1 MDILQAMAVFKRV
14 VDASSFSKA
23 ADSLE
28 IPRASVS
35 TLVQNLESHLGVR
48 LLNRTTRS
56 VQVTDDGALHY
67 EYCARILAEVSD
79 AESALSNKRQNPRGT
94 IRVDT
99 SATFAANVL
108 VPVMRDF
115 NARYP
120 DNTVKLGLAD
130 RNVGRACA
138 CAYLASGSTNSRRTI
153 RTSPARNGSRQTLRS
168 SASYVYAPIPHALRL
183 LDQAITRQFRQ
194 QRFCADKPVSL
205 QAGVECAR
213 HVGIRIVDEKRFG
226 CGNTQLLH
234 AAKIGLSGRFRCTE
248 RGGRIDMR
256 AEHLRDGWI
265 QKADMLGEQ
274 TAVVGEHR
282 DPVMFGDSFGEREHV
297 LVRRN
302 RCVARAQPVIP
313 AHGIVQQFAERA
325 KIIVVVDLPR
335 VGTGFKPRS
344 PDRVAHGFRLL
355 AGNCRQTIDPR

>member
-56 VQVTDDGALHY
+56 VQVTDDGALYY

-115 NARYP
+115 NARP
-120 DNTVKLGLAD
+120 SRT
-130 RNVGRACA
+130 
-138 CAYLASGSTNSRRTI
+138 AYVCSI
-153 RTSPARNGSRQTLRS
+153 RP
-168 SASYVYAPIPHALRL
+168 
-183 LDQAITRQFRQ
+183 
-194 QRFCADKPVSL
+194 
-205 QAGVECAR
+205 
-213 HVGIRIVDEKRFG
+213 
-226 CGNTQLLH
+226 
-234 AAKIGLSGRFRCTE
+234 
-248 RGGRIDMR
+248 
-256 AEHLRDGWI
+256 
-265 QKADMLGEQ
+265 
-274 TAVVGEHR
+274 
-282 DPVMFGDSFGEREHV
+282 
-297 LVRRN
+297 
-302 RCVARAQPVIP
+302 
-313 AHGIVQQFAERA
+313 
-325 KIIVVVDLPR
+325 
-335 VGTGFKPRS
+335 
-344 PDRVAHGFRLL
+344 
-355 AGNCRQTIDPR
+355 

>member
-56 VQVTDDGALHY
+56 VQVTDDGALYY

-120 DNTVKLGLAD
+120 DIVVKLGLAD
-130 RNVGRACA
+130 RNVDLVQEGVDCVIRIGALDDSNLIMRPIGKVRMCICA
-138 CAYLASGSTNSRRTI
+138 APAYLEQMGEPVTPDDLDRHRPVNYFSARTGRIYPFEFEVDGALI
-153 RTSPARNGSRQTLRS
+153 RKPVNGIFAVNEGQVYVMSAIDGLGMIQVPRFMVAKAIQAGTLREILGDYPCPS
-168 SASYVYAPIPHALRL
+168 VPLSLLYPHR
-183 LDQAITRQFRQ
+183 RPSM
-194 QRFCADKPVSL
+194 C
-205 QAGVECAR
+205 
-213 HVGIRIVDEKRFG
+213 
-226 CGNTQLLH
+226 
-234 AAKIGLSGRFRCTE
+234 
-248 RGGRIDMR
+248 
-256 AEHLRDGWI
+256 
-265 QKADMLGEQ
+265 
-274 TAVVGEHR
+274 
-282 DPVMFGDSFGEREHV
+282 
-297 LVRRN
+297 VR
-302 RCVARAQPVIP
+302 VFSEWVHELAQNNP
-313 AHGIVQQFAERA
+313 
-325 KIIVVVDLPR
+325 DL
-335 VGTGFKPRS
+335 TG
-344 PDRVAHGFRLL
+344 
-355 AGNCRQTIDPR
+355 